1 MDIKAA
7 AVVKKER
14 GDRCSGSSRDF
25 FLNVK
30 KSGENIHMQTWYSEL
45 NIYMTLCFLNVKT
58 ASQKN
63 KTRPVS
69 HNCSGMH

>member
-1 MDIKAA
+1 MADSMDIKAA

-45 NIYMTLCFLNVKT
+45 NIYDTMFFKC
-58 ASQKN
+58 KN
-63 KTRPVS
+63 SFSKEQD
-69 HNCSGMH
+69 